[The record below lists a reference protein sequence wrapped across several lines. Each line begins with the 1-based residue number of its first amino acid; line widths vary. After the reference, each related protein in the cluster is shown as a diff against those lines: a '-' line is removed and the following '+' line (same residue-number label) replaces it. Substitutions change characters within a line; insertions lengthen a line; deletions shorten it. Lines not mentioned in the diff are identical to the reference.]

1 MCYSIKNSSYRS
13 SRYSGSVVDTVQKKG
28 HDRDPQSC
36 WQLPRWHLGQLVRSI
51 VPPLYSCTFKPRTHI
66 FMSMWSWKK
75 STQRCGMLL
84 AGPLQG
90 QMYCVLAKKLALPIL
105 SLKAL
110 LTLCISNKTRVRW
123 EEASQKCS
131 PWSTRK
137 LTQSWLTH
145 SMHWESDFGWV
156 WDMGHFVRLLL
167 SVIQMTINWDYKPHG
182 WRCSSLVERSHS
194 MH

>member
-1 MCYSIKNSSYRS
+1 MCYSMKSSSYRS

-28 HDRDPQSC
+28 HDRDPHGQSS
-36 WQLPRWHLGQLVRSI
+36 WQLPGWHLGLST

-66 FMSMWSWKK
+66 FMNMWSWKK
-75 STQRCGMLL
+75 SMQRYSMLL
-84 AGPLQG
+84 TGPVQG
-90 QMYCVLAKKLALPIL
+90 QMCCVLAKKLALPIL

-110 LTLCISNKTRVRW
+110 LTLCISNKARVRW

-145 SMHWESDFGWV
+145 SMHWERFW
-156 WDMGHFVRLLL
+156 L
-167 SVIQMTINWDYKPHG
+167 SVRHEAFRETVSSVLQMTVSWDCKPHS
-182 WRCSSLVERSHS
+182 WRCPSVVKRSHS
-194 MH
+194 TR